1 MPGSPADQAGLAAGD
16 DIVSA
21 DAATVDSPATLTTLL
36 NGHHPGDTMGLTW
49 IDVLGQQHTATLRL
63 ATGPPN

>member
-1 MPGSPADQAGLAAGD
+1 M
-16 DIVSA
+16 SA
-21 DAATVDSPATLTTLL
+21 DAAIVDSPATLTTLL
-36 NGHHPGDTMGLTW
+36 TAHHPGDTVRLTW